1 MASQDLTRWIDSLL
15 MWPLRHIVERPTTVL
30 KHFVKPGMTALEV
43 GCGEGL
49 HSIAMARLVGSNGR
63 VVSLDLQP
71 ETIQTLERR
80 LARSRL
86 SPRIEPRLC
95 TEQDLAIEDLE
106 GQFDFVL
113 AVYVLHH
120 ASDPARL
127 MANVHRALKPGS
139 LFLVIEPRHHASAAE
154 CRAIESAARRAC
166 LTVAGYPKLQRDWAV
181 TFVKSG
187 PPDMMPNIS
196 FQRTG
201 PAAAAAPVR

>member
-1 MASQDLTRWIDSLL
+1 MMTSRSLTRWIDLLL
-15 MWPLRHIVERPTTVL
+15 MRPLRHIVERPARVL
-30 KHFVKPGMTALEV
+30 KHFVKPGMTVLEV

-49 HSIAMARLVGSNGR
+49 YSIAMARLVGSSGR
-63 VVSLDLQP
+63 VVSVDLQLD
-71 ETIQTLERR
+71 TIRTLEQR

-106 GQFDFVL
+106 GQFDFAL

-139 LFLVIEPRHHASAAE
+139 VFLVIEPRHHASPAE
-154 CRAIESAARRAC
+154 CQATESAARRAC
-166 LTVAGYPKLQRDWAV
+166 LTIAGYPKPWRDWAV
-181 TFVKSG
+181 AFVNAG
-187 PPDMMPNIS
+187 PPDND
-196 FQRTG
+196 
-201 PAAAAAPVR
+201 A